1 MKKIWR
7 FLAKVAL
14 GLRRSKKKLFS
25 LMIGILIIQFLLI
38 IFMFF
43 TMVGMQKNIAENKK
57 ESLSRLN
64 QIYGKVYLLER
75 NLRNK

>member
-1 MKKIWR
+1 M
-7 FLAKVAL
+7 AL